1 MVEDTGESVEKD
13 FGEAVSFSSQ
23 AEDEFSLNMQS
34 RSTSTPQK
42 NSSPVKA
49 CEISAKMESSE
60 SSFCNNAS
68 SIEGTS
74 NEQLDVTLKSLRGK
88 KIRKL
93 NINEAELREAV
104 RQIVT
109 EMKED
114 ISIKSLVSERG
125 IIAITPIRRR
135 LPSDMKGASIKM
147 IREIV
152 KSLI

>member
-1 MVEDTGESVEKD
+1 MEDTGESVEED
-13 FGEAVSFSSQ
+13 FGETVSFSSQ

-60 SSFCNNAS
+60 SSFCNNVS

-93 NINEAELREAV
+93 NINEAELREAI